1 MSRFVSVAGERVAEL
16 AERCADN
23 GRFSRGRALFRKGA
37 VSDLSVSNGSVIASV
52 TGSNGDEYE
61 TTIGTALAPPGVI
74 RQIVQA
80 TDAGSRRSI
89 DELISDGL
97 NVGPRDIDLGF
108 GCSCADWEEPCKHVV
123 AVLLAFADRVDLDE
137 AELLLWRGIDRS
149 SAVSADSEVPP
160 RSRRPPPPG
169 PPPGPRRGPT
179 TDTQPPS
186 RERST
191 AETRGGHPDNRTAT
205 LSELEALLGDTVMR
219 VPASG
224 TSDSEPAAS
233 SLDPVLANFL
243 GIDMTID
250 PIDVSA
256 IATPA
261 KLFADVLLGPLADL
275 GPELASAVEIII
287 AQCEDI
293 SAE

>member
-1 MSRFVSVAGERVAEL
+1 M
-16 AERCADN
+16 
-23 GRFSRGRALFRKGA
+23 
-37 VSDLSVSNGSVIASV
+37 
-52 TGSNGDEYE
+52 
-61 TTIGTALAPPGVI
+61 
-74 RQIVQA
+74 
-80 TDAGSRRSI
+80 
-89 DELISDGL
+89 
-97 NVGPRDIDLGF
+97 
-108 GCSCADWEEPCKHVV
+108 
-123 AVLLAFADRVDLDE
+123 
-137 AELLLWRGIDRS
+137 
-149 SAVSADSEVPP
+149 
-160 RSRRPPPPG
+160 
-169 PPPGPRRGPT
+169 
-179 TDTQPPS
+179 
-186 RERST
+186 
-191 AETRGGHPDNRTAT
+191 
-205 LSELEALLGDTVMR
+205 LGDTVMR